1 MFKLCKCG
9 NKIWLYQNNGI
20 FYWECSCG
28 YNERFKGGIM
38 ETTNIVCCLCCG
50 TPMAKPSRFE
60 DFYTCQNCGARF
72 FKSIERQN
80 FVYAEEDE
88 DDWSGNPT

>member
-1 MFKLCKCG
+1 MKKKLLLK
-9 NKIWLYQNNGI
+9 
-20 FYWECSCG
+20 
-28 YNERFKGGIM
+28 
-38 ETTNIVCCLCCG
+38 CLCCDSVMG
-50 TPMAKPSRFE
+50 K
-60 DFYTCQNCGARF
+60 DGNFYYCTNPNCGARF